1 MHKWEINIF
10 VLEIS
15 FDFFIYYV
23 LDIKTGITQM
33 TLNYGSEATVAYGY
47 ITAYDHIYGLCG
59 YKEK

>member
-1 MHKWEINIF
+1 
-10 VLEIS
+10 
-15 FDFFIYYV
+15 
-23 LDIKTGITQM
+23 M